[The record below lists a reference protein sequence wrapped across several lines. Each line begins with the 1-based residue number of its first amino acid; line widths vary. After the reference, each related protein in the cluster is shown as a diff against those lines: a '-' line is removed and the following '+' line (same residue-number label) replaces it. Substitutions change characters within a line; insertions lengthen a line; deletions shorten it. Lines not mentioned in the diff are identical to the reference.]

1 MHATQPAR
9 LAAQYYY
16 IAGTLSVAELRL
28 SEQATVA
35 VFALNCPKTIR
46 PVLSSKFRRNLNQTI
61 NSYLFLSFD
70 VHLYIE
76 SFFNTLEHKIANSI
90 SK

>member
-46 PVLSSKFRRNLNQTI
+46 PVLLSKSEESESNYQFILVAVIRSSF
-61 NSYLFLSFD
+61 
-70 VHLYIE
+70 VH
-76 SFFNTLEHKIANSI
+76 SI
-90 SK
+90 IL

>member
-46 PVLSSKFRRNLNQTI
+46 PVLLSKSKESELNYQFI
-61 NSYLFLSFD
+61 LVS
-70 VHLYIE
+70 VI
-76 SFFNTLEHKIANSI
+76 
-90 SK
+90 

>member
-35 VFALNCPKTIR
+35 VFALNCPKTII
-46 PVLSSKFRRNLNQTI
+46 PVLLSKSKGSGLNYEFI
-61 NSYLFLSFD
+61 LVS
-70 VHLYIE
+70 VI
-76 SFFNTLEHKIANSI
+76 
-90 SK
+90 

>member
-9 LAAQYYY
+9 LAAQSYY

-46 PVLSSKFRRNLNQTI
+46 PALYSKSEEF
-61 NSYLFLSFD
+61 
-70 VHLYIE
+70 E
-76 SFFNTLEHKIANSI
+76 SNYQFILVAVI
-90 SK
+90 

>member
-28 SEQATVA
+28 SEHDTVA

-46 PVLSSKFRRNLNQTI
+46 PVLPSK
-61 NSYLFLSFD
+61 SE
-70 VHLYIE
+70 E
-76 SFFNTLEHKIANSI
+76 SGSNYQFILVAVI
-90 SK
+90 

>member
-35 VFALNCPKTIR
+35 VFALNCPKTTR
-46 PVLSSKFRRNLNQTI
+46 PVLPYKSEESESNNQFI
-61 NSYLFLSFD
+61 LVS
-70 VHLYIE
+70 VI
-76 SFFNTLEHKIANSI
+76 
-90 SK
+90 